1 MTCFFNLDFD
11 LIVTLFHGLEL
22 VILDPFD
29 KAKLYSPADIV
40 NITLNKKKTTIILLL
55 QFFGSFEFAPL
66 RHHFLPMIIRFKLN
80 D

>member
-1 MTCFFNLDFD
+1 MTGFFNLDFD

-40 NITLNKKKTTIILLL
+40 NITLNKKKPQSYFCFNFLVLLNSPLCGIISC
-55 QFFGSFEFAPL
+55 Q
-66 RHHFLPMIIRFKLN
+66 
-80 D
+80 